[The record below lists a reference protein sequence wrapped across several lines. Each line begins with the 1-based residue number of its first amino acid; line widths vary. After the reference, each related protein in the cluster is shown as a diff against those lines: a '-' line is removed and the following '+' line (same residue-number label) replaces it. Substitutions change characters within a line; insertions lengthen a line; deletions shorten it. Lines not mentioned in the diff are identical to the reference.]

1 MCIQDLSK
9 HLAEFHM
16 CSLEEAVDEI
26 PQKLPDEK
34 KAHGVPG
41 ISHYF
46 NQNSFAFMFYI
57 LVFHLGTEFFNIFK

>member
-9 HLAEFHM
+9 HLTEFYL

-34 KAHGVPG
+34 KV
-41 ISHYF
+41 
-46 NQNSFAFMFYI
+46 
-57 LVFHLGTEFFNIFK
+57 TEPMGFQAYPTVAIKTVLLLCFIYWCSI